1 MISGKFADNKV
12 ILPVRFILPE
22 AMSFSIEFVLD
33 TGFNGYLTLPVNA
46 VGAMNLPLFSTTTAI
61 LADGTQSLISTHLA
75 SIDWHDQDLSGPVLA
90 MGGKPLLGTSL
101 LNQCRLLV
109 EFTENGSVELEKL

>member
-1 MISGKFADNKV
+1 
-12 ILPVRFILPE
+12 
-22 AMSFSIEFVLD
+22 
-33 TGFNGYLTLPVNA
+33 
-46 VGAMNLPLFSTTTAI
+46 
-61 LADGTQSLISTHLA
+61 
-75 SIDWHDQDLSGPVLA
+75 